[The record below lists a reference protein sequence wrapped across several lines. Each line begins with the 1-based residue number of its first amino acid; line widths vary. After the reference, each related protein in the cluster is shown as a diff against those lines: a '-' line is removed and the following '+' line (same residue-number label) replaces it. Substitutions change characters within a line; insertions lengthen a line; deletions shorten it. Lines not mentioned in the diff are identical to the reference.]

1 MKMRFLTKFS
11 QKVHTEYNKR
21 GKKIRES
28 VEFFGHFSRIPRYL
42 EKREFPCKNGHK
54 NESLCLSS

>member
-11 QKVHTEYNKR
+11 QNFHTEYNKR

-42 EKREFPCKNGHK
+42 EKHEFPCKK
-54 NESLCLSS
+54 RQKIESLFLSS